1 MTSKYEH
8 RIRCDKIGK
17 LRMMA
22 SSEGYVMVR
31 RSGCAPFVMDAKT
44 WLALPTKPAEKSQ
57 TTDQS

>member
-1 MTSKYEH
+1 
-8 RIRCDKIGK
+8 
-17 LRMMA
+17 MMA